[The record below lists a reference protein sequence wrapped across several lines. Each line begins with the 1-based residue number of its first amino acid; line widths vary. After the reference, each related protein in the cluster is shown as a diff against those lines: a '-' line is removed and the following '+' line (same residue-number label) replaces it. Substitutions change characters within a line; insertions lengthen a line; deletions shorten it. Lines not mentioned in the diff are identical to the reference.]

1 MAARQGFEP
10 WAPHGATVFDAARF
24 GRSLTLPTITT
35 IALVPAT
42 RKHGGGDDAARAV
55 NNPRKSGH
63 LYRITTGNSPSATKS
78 SCKSSS
84 VKRSPSLLVHT

>member
-24 GRSLTLPTITT
+24 GRSRTLPTITT

-42 RKHGGGDDAARAV
+42 RKHGGGNDASRTA
-55 NNPRKSGH
+55 NLTRKLGH
-63 LYRITTGNSPSATKS
+63 L
-78 SCKSSS
+78 
-84 VKRSPSLLVHT
+84 

>member
-24 GRSLTLPTITT
+24 GRSRTLPTITT

-42 RKHGGGDDAARAV
+42 RKHGGGDEQHGQQTARTK
-55 NNPRKSGH
+55 PIH
-63 LYRITTGNSPSATKS
+63 L
-78 SCKSSS
+78 
-84 VKRSPSLLVHT
+84 